1 MTASSKGNSG
11 ARRAVLVVGLVAVV
25 LAALLTGAW
34 FYAARE
40 IDRRTGEAIAA
51 AAANGA
57 TIDCAGRETFGYPFR
72 IGLSCSAVG
81 VDAPSAELR
90 ATGGALRTAAQ
101 IYDPGRIVAELDG
114 PLFLDTRDLPPLDL
128 RWELAQ
134 ASLRFGFGGLQRGS
148 LSVRAPDVALAQPAG
163 DRLPVA
169 VADRFELH
177 LRGADGN
184 LDFASTDRGLRF
196 VLPALASLPAMEA
209 SFDLSVTG
217 AEGWLA
223 SGMPRGTAR
232 EVLGGREG
240 VLRSARVD
248 AGMAGLELSGP
259 WRVSPD
265 GLLSG
270 EFRLAIAEPQQVAD
284 IIAAILPDFAP
295 IANQTAS
302 AVGFF
307 GVRENGRSVLPLTV
321 KDGAAT
327 LGVVPL
333 GRIPPLE

>member
-1 MTASSKGNSG
+1 MAASSKGDSG
-11 ARRAVLVVGLVAVV
+11 ARRAFLVVGLVVVV
-25 LAALLTGAW
+25 LAVLLTGAW

-40 IDRRTGEAIAA
+40 IDRRSGEAIAA
-51 AAANGA
+51 AAANGTA
-57 TIDCAGRETFGYPFR
+57 VDCAEREVFGYPFR

-81 VDAPSAELR
+81 VDAPASDLR
-90 ATGGALRTAAQ
+90 LTGGALRTAAQ

-114 PLFLDTRDLPPLDL
+114 PLFLDARDLPPLDL

-134 ASLRFGFGGLQRGS
+134 ASLRYGFDGLQRTS

-169 VADRFELH
+169 VAERFELH
-177 LRGADGN
+177 LRGNEGN
-184 LDFASTDRGLRF
+184 LDFAGTDRGVRF

-217 AEGWLA
+217 AQAWLA
-223 SGMPRGTAR
+223 DGLPRGTPR
-232 EVLGGREG
+232 ELLGGREG
-240 VLRSARVD
+240 VLRSARID
-248 AGMAGLELSGP
+248 AGPAGLELSGP
-259 WRVSPD
+259 WRISPD
-265 GLLSG
+265 GFLSA

-284 IIAAILPDFAP
+284 IIAAVLPGFAP
-295 IANQTAS
+295 VANQTAS